1 MTIQDLREKL
11 DEAMGFDEIFGLVK
25 HVVES
30 KLGLRRAGLMLILSE
45 APSFILAYH
54 EVGSNSIVLN
64 KLVLKALQRI
74 NRPKREVNGYIFT
87 VLLHEY
93 LHSLGFFD
101 EKTVRMLVRSLTR
114 ETLGTAH
121 PAYSVANEEILKV
134 FPEIATINPTMLSED
149 FEIVK
154 EFDMDNVT
162 YIN

>member
-87 VLLHEY
+87 VLL
-93 LHSLGFFD
+93 LSLI
-101 EKTVRMLVRSLTR
+101 
-114 ETLGTAH
+114 H
-121 PAYSVANEEILKV
+121 I
-134 FPEIATINPTMLSED
+134 
-149 FEIVK
+149 
-154 EFDMDNVT
+154 
-162 YIN
+162 